1 MSALTVATGGTL
13 GPILGAL
20 IGWLFFDT
28 GVPGFWTW
36 IGGPILIIGLL
47 FVIFGTP
54 DANNKLDNDE
64 GYDSSTTA

>member
-1 MSALTVATGGTL
+1 L
-13 GPILGAL
+13 GSL

-36 IGGPILIIGLL
+36 IGGPILITGIL

-54 DANNKLDNDE
+54 ESDVEIENTMGKVPAQSNE
-64 GYDSSTTA
+64 AIQ

>member
-1 MSALTVATGGTL
+1 MSPLTVSTAVTL
-13 GPILGAL
+13 EPILGSL
-20 IGWLFFDT
+20 IGWFFFDT